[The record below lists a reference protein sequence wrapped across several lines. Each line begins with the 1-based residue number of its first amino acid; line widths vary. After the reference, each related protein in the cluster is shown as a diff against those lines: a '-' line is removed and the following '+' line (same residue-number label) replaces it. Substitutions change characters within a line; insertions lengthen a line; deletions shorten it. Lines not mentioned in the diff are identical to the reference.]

1 MRNSKTILYVAAGIS
16 VVTLGWAA
24 IRASRSS
31 AATREADIQ
40 PQSIVLI
47 GDSQTAR
54 HLGEAFVNTFDD
66 YKVNYFGKPGATHED
81 YLKSRELQQQIDNLP
96 CADVVYIQLGDN
108 GISGN
113 TNSIAEFLNLVQ
125 QKCPNARV
133 YWGGPMKA
141 VQPTFQSDYVTT
153 TNTSSPRYLPRYN
166 ETRKVW
172 INRLRS
178 GLEGTGVT
186 FVDNYELQESQPE
199 SSAFSDARGGDGIH
213 LTEDAAR
220 SLAGIVRDIVE
231 DTFSK

>member
-1 MRNSKTILYVAAGIS
+1 MRNPKTILYIAAGIS
-16 VVTLGWAA
+16 IATLGWAA

-54 HLGEAFVNTFDD
+54 HLGEAFVDTFDS
-66 YKVNYFGKPGATHED
+66 YEVNYFGKPGATHED
-81 YLKSRELQQQIDNLP
+81 YLKSRELQQRLDDLP

-113 TNSIAEFLNLVQ
+113 TSTIAEFINLVR

-141 VQPTFQSDYVTT
+141 VSPTYQSNYVTT
-153 TNTSSPRYLPRYN
+153 TDTKSSRYLPRYN
-166 ETRKVW
+166 ETRKMW
-172 INRLRS
+172 IDRLRS
-178 GLEGTGVT
+178 GLDGTGVT
-186 FVDNYELQESQPE
+186 FVDN
-199 SSAFSDARGGDGIH
+199 
-213 LTEDAAR
+213 
-220 SLAGIVRDIVE
+220 
-231 DTFSK
+231 